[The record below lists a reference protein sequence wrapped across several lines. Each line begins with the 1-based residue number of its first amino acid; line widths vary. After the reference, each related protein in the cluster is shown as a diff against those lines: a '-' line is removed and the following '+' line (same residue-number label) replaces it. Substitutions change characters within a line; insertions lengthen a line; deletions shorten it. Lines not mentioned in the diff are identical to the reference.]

1 MKFRESIIMI
11 YKNERQLL
19 NIIKYAP
26 LIFILSISIII
37 TLLLYFETKNELKK
51 ETILIKNEF
60 IKKNKETVKEEVEN
74 LYSFMI
80 RTQQKTE
87 EKLKNSI
94 REKVYEANNIA
105 LRIYN
110 ENKDT
115 KSKDEI
121 IKMIKDA
128 LVDFRFNDGRGYIFI
143 YTFDYEC
150 ILLPINR
157 KNEGG
162 SVRDFQDSNGMYL
175 GREIVNSLKDKDEAF
190 LNWYYPKPDDLK
202 SSYKKIGFNIHFKP
216 YDWFIGTGEYV
227 VDFEEMVKK
236 DIAEYL
242 SNYRT
247 NKNSYFIVLD
257 YKNRTIFQKIDDSTK
272 DSFRNLTS
280 QKEEDL
286 FNQMINLVKNN
297 EEYITY
303 EYKLNGNDSP
313 LTKTSYIK
321 DLPNWQWIVGRGFYH
336 DYLNELIENK
346 TKELHD
352 KFKIKIFNIILIAS
366 ILTVFLLM
374 ISVYISKMLEIKFL
388 NYRNDINKYIEK
400 NNQQQH
406 ILAQQTK
413 MAAMGEMLGNIAHQW
428 RQPLSVITT
437 VATGMK
443 LQKEFNSLD
452 DETFNK
458 SIENITNSA
467 LYLSATIEDF
477 RNFFRTDKN
486 KTIFST
492 EKVFEKVFKLTQSQ
506 FKNHDIIFVKD
517 IKDFEI
523 LGFENEFLQALINI
537 LNNARDALE
546 NIDSP
551 KVIFISAF
559 KKDDVATIEIT
570 DNAGGIPEDI
580 IDKICEPYFTTK
592 HQSKG
597 TGIGLYMTEEII
609 VKHMLGNLT
618 IENVDVSYEEEVY
631 KGAKIKI
638 ELDTNQ
644 TT

>member
-1 MKFRESIIMI
+1 MI

-19 NIIKYAP
+19 NIIKYTP
-26 LIFILSISIII
+26 LVFILSISIII

-115 KSKDEI
+115 KSKEEI

-286 FNQMINLVKNN
+286 FNQIINVVKNN

-452 DETFNK
+452 DETFEK

-486 KTIFST
+486 KTLFST

-618 IENVDVSYEEEVY
+618 IENVDVSYEEKVY